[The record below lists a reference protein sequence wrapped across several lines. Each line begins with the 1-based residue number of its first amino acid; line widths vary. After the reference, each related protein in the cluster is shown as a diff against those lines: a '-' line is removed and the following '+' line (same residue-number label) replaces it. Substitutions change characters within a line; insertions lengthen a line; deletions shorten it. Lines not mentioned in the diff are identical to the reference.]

1 MWKTVLAGTAALA
14 ITGSSL
20 VYAQQQ
26 GGNDRGM
33 RHWRPSAEDMS
44 AFTDARIAALKAG
57 LKLTPEQEKNW
68 PAVETAI
75 RDLAKQ
81 RADRLNAR
89 ASAPR
94 NDDLI
99 ARLNNRADAMTQA
112 AASLKKLAD
121 ASAPLYQSLD
131 EGQKHRF
138 GALMRIGMMSRMH
151 RGFEHRR
158 GMRGEGFEGG
168 PRQQ

>member
-14 ITGSSL
+14 IAGSSL

-26 GGNDRGM
+26 GGHDRGM

-68 PAVETAI
+68 PAVEAAI

-99 ARLNNRADAMTQA
+99 ARLNNRADAMTQRA
-112 AASLKKLAD
+112 AGLKKLAD
-121 ASAPLYQSLD
+121 AAAPLYQSLD
-131 EGQKHRF
+131 DSQKHRL
-138 GALMRIGMMSRMH
+138 GVLMRVGMMNRMH
-151 RGFEHRR
+151 ARFEQRR